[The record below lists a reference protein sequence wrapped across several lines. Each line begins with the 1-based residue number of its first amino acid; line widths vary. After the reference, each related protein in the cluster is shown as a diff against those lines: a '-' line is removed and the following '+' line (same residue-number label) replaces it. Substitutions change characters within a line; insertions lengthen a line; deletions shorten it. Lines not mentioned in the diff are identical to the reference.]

1 MLKQIKI
8 AHEAPKSIFR
18 KVQECT
24 DYDYALV
31 HLFEEDPEYLQMFQT
46 ALIKGREVI
55 LDNSIFEL
63 GEAFDMGKFAEW
75 INILKPTYYIV
86 PDSLEDTDGTM
97 SNMEKWI
104 REYEPYVPRSC
115 KKMGVV
121 QGKSY
126 PDLQFCYEYMTKSA
140 KVDKVAISF
149 DYSYYEES
157 VPHPNKLISWA
168 LGRVKLLGDFR
179 KSGVLC
185 EKVRHHLLGC
195 GTPGEGL
202 FYSSG
207 DFDFIDS
214 VDTSNPVLHGCLGI
228 EYNGPLGLTEKN
240 STKLFTI
247 MNEEINL
254 ERWRSVLYN
263 IREFRKLWGG
273 KYGVWRS

>member
-1 MLKQIKI
+1 MLKNIRI
-8 AHEAPKSIFR
+8 AHEAPKSIFK

-31 HLFEEDPEYLQMFQT
+31 HLFEEDPAYYQKFQE

-75 INILKPTYYIV
+75 ICKLKPTYYIV
-86 PDSLEDTDGTM
+86 PDSLEDVDGTM
-97 SNMEKWI
+97 ANMEKWI
-104 REYEPYVPRSC
+104 REYEPYIPREC

-126 PDLQFCYEYMTKSA
+126 PDIQFCYEYMVNSA

-168 LGRVKLLGDFR
+168 LGRVKLLGDLR
-179 KSGVLC
+179 KQGVLR
-185 EKVRHHLLGC
+185 EDIPHHLLGC
-195 GTPGEGL
+195 GTPGEGI
-202 FYSSG
+202 FYNSE
-207 DFDFIDS
+207 DFGFIDS
-214 VDTSNPVLHGCLGI
+214 MDTSNPVLHGCLGF
-228 EYNGPLGLTEKN
+228 EYCGPLGLQFKSN
-240 STKLFTI
+240 TKLYTI
-247 MNEEINL
+247 MDQEVTL

-263 IREFRKLWGG
+263 MREFQRLWRGN
-273 KYGVWRS
+273 YGI